1 MVVSRS
7 ACLHMAS
14 AVRSCS
20 VNGTLFLA
28 MALAEFLFALDRGLV
43 IPLRNN
49 VLARRRGSP
58 RPLDGPPPLTRLA
71 VVADVPAL
79 VSCP

>member
-1 MVVSRS
+1 
-7 ACLHMAS
+7 MAS
-14 AVRSCS
+14 AVRSSS

-28 MALAEFLFALDRGLV
+28 MELAKFLFALDRGLA

-49 VLARRRGSP
+49 VLARRRGGP
-58 RPLDGPPPLTRLA
+58 RPLDGPPALTGLA
-71 VVADVPAL
+71 GTADVPAL